1 MGHGSKIQVSR
12 QIQYDGSTA
21 LAQSAVRRMMV
32 NHTSGTMMTE
42 PNLEVPAELRELAEK
57 TIDQA
62 ERAFDLF
69 FDAARRSSSTA
80 PIPVQELSKLVLAF
94 WEESL
99 KTSFEYA
106 RKLALTSSYRK
117 RQMFRRSLSSSRLAV
132 RSDIFWAQRGQ
143 ALWRLFSLLSGWDPT
158 VNLHR

>member
-1 MGHGSKIQVSR
+1 
-12 QIQYDGSTA
+12 
-21 LAQSAVRRMMV
+21 MMV

-69 FDAARRSSSTA
+69 FDAARRSTSTA

-99 KTSFEYA
+99 TTSFEYA
-106 RKLALTSSYRK
+106 RKLALTSSLQEAANVQAELVK
-117 RQMFRRSLSSSRLAV
+117 QQIGS
-132 RSDIFWAQRGQ
+132 AQRHIQ
-143 ALWRLFSLLSGWDPT
+143 ELARATTAKDQT
-158 VNLHR
+158 